1 MNRFIDYFHQ
11 RIPLSAPAEAFLRR
25 HGRVMVYDRLAYFM
39 TPDVRMPYWC
49 VVLDGLACGYTLD
62 ADGQRH
68 IRWFATEMQ
77 GFAGVRHL
85 YTPEQAE
92 HYIQFTEVTTIL
104 CIRASRMR
112 EGKERFTEVSE
123 LLHLMNQRYKE
134 RQDKL
139 VGVLQQSSTYGKF
152 AAFMNDFPEL
162 AKRTTPDQQIDFIN
176 VGRSQF
182 FEARKLWLSR
192 KK

>member
-11 RIPLSAPAEAFLRR
+11 RIPLSAPAAAFLRR

-139 VGVLQQSSTYGKF
+139 INVLQQTLAYDRYVRF
-152 AAFMNDFPEL
+152 LTDFPEL
-162 AKRTTPDQQIDFIN
+162 AKRITPEQQMDFIN
-176 VGRSQF
+176 I
-182 FEARKLWLSR
+182 ARPTYFRVQKQYLTD
-192 KK
+192 K

>member
-1 MNRFIDYFHQ
+1 MNRFIDYFRQ

-139 VGVLQQSSTYGKF
+139 INVLQQTLAYDRYVRF
-152 AAFMNDFPEL
+152 LTDFPEL
-162 AKRTTPDQQIDFIN
+162 AKRITPEQQMDFIN
-176 VGRSQF
+176 I
-182 FEARKLWLSR
+182 ARPTYFRVQKQYLTD
-192 KK
+192 K

>member
-139 VGVLQQSSTYGKF
+139 INVLQQSLAYDRYVRFLT
-152 AAFMNDFPEL
+152 DFPEL
-162 AKRTTPDQQIDFIN
+162 AKRITPEQQMDFIN
-176 VGRSQF
+176 I
-182 FEARKLWLSR
+182 ARPTYFRVQKQYLTD
-192 KK
+192 K

>member
-1 MNRFIDYFHQ
+1 MNRFINYIHQ
-11 RIPLSAPAEAFLRR
+11 RIPLSAPAKAFIRR
-25 HGRVMVYDRLAYFM
+25 HSRVLVYDRFAHFM
-39 TPDVRMPYWC
+39 TPEVRMPYWC

-68 IRWFATEMQ
+68 IRWFAKEMQ
-77 GFAGVRHL
+77 GFAGLRHL
-85 YTPEQAE
+85 YTPKQAE

-104 CIRASRMR
+104 CIRASHMR

-139 VGVLQQSSTYGKF
+139 INVLQQTLAYDRYVRF
-152 AAFMNDFPEL
+152 LTDFPEL
-162 AKRTTPDQQIDFIN
+162 AKRITPEQQMDFIN
-176 VGRSQF
+176 I
-182 FEARKLWLSR
+182 ARPTYFRVQKQYLTD
-192 KK
+192 K

>member
-1 MNRFIDYFHQ
+1 MNRFIDYFNQ
-11 RIPLSAPAEAFLRR
+11 RIPLSAPAEAFLRQ
-25 HGRVMVYDRLAYFM
+25 HGRVMVYDRFAHFM

-62 ADGQRH
+62 ADGQRR

-85 YTPEQAE
+85 YTPKQTE
-92 HYIQFTEVTTIL
+92 HYIQFAEVTTIL

-123 LLHLMNQRYKE
+123 LLHVMNQRYKE

-139 VGVLQQSSTYGKF
+139 VGVLQQTLAYNRYVRF
-152 AAFMNDFPEL
+152 LTDFPEL
-162 AKRTTPDQQIDFIN
+162 AKRITPEQQMDFIN
-176 VGRSQF
+176 I
-182 FEARKLWLSR
+182 ARPTYFRVQKQYLTD
-192 KK
+192 K